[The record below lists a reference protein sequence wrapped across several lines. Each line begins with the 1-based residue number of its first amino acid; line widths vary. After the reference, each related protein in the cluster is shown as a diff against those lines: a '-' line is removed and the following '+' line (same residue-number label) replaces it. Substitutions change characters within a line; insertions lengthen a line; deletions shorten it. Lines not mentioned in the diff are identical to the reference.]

1 MKIATYK
8 DFERIEKSKKTIE
21 KLKNSDF
28 SQVKKLSNLPYFRIK
43 VNYEDRIIFTFFRFE
58 NENYI
63 LLLEYI
69 KNHEYVKSQFLRGK
83 KWAEEDFEFSKEEIE
98 EVIFLNKKKEF
109 SYFDKFISFSETQ
122 ENILNLN
129 LPIILIGSAGS
140 GKTSVL
146 IEKLQT
152 FNGKVIYISLS
163 KNLVENSKE
172 ICSCSKNIDFL
183 TFGELFKIENEI
195 TFEKFKGFSRK
206 NSIKDVEKYF
216 EEFRGVITGNF
227 EKPYLLENEYLDLGI
242 KNSLFNKEDKSEV
255 YFKFKKYL
263 EFLKS
268 ENLTDSNIE
277 SLELLKTYDFIVIDE
292 VQDFTN
298 SQISTILKNGKNFI
312 LSGDSNQIIY
322 SNFFSWTKLK
332 TMLFKTDENSQ
343 ISILSENYRN
353 SKSITEIS
361 NKLLKIKQLRF
372 GSIDKESNY
381 LIETISKK
389 DGEIFF
395 WSNGAM
401 EEELNEKKKDDVT
414 FAVIVFDEKAK
425 QEAIDTFQTPLVF
438 TVKEAKGLEYK
449 NVILFNFIS
458 NESKKFFDIIS
469 NIEKLDL
476 EKELKYSRP
485 KDKTDRELDI
495 YKIYIN
501 SLYVAFTRGI
511 ENLYIIEKKEH
522 KIWELLGIAESKK
535 VIFEKTLSKN
545 EAWGKEAK
553 RLEKFG
559 RTEQVKGINKKLELK
574 TFTQEKNIKP
584 KKMIISKQKPIKV
597 KLGLSDYKKLVFENN
612 QATKGNKDKLFKLAK
627 AENDLDLIKDMDEK
641 LNFKSAKIYLKNL
654 GENSLNRAIENI
666 DLSLLKNSIKSG
678 GSVKGLNISTLLRSK
693 ANIEFLEV
701 LLENGANANSR
712 DEHGNS
718 ILLLATQHG
727 HKEIVELLIQNGSD
741 INLIDINNG
750 FSALMIASQLGYI
763 EIAKLL
769 IENNTTNLDLQGEN
783 GATALILASEYG
795 HKEIVKTLI
804 DNNANINLQ
813 AKNGATGLTL
823 ASGNKH
829 IEIAKLLIEN
839 DANINSQNI
848 YGRSALVWASEDGY
862 IEMAKLLVENGAN
875 IDLPNKD
882 GITALIMA
890 SENKHIEIVK
900 LLIDNDANINME
912 AKDGFT
918 ALKLAS
924 QYGYTEIVRLL
935 LEHGANIDIQNKL
948 GVNSLMT
955 ASQKGYIEIVK
966 VLIENGANL
975 DLENNIGLTALMTAS
990 QTGHTEIVKLLI
1002 DNGANF

>member
-1 MKIATYK
+1 MKIARYK
-8 DFERIEKSKKTIE
+8 DFKKIEKLKKTIK

-69 KNHEYVKSQFLRGK
+69 KNHEYKNSQFLRGK
-83 KWAEEDFEFSKEEIE
+83 KWTEEDFEFSKEDVE

-140 GKTSVL
+140 GKTSIL
-146 IEKLQT
+146 IEKIQT
-152 FNGKVIYISLS
+152 FNGKVIYVSLS

-172 ICSCSKNIDFL
+172 ICHCSRNIEFL
-183 TFGELFKIENEI
+183 TFGELFKIDNEI
-195 TFEKFKGFSRK
+195 TFEKFKSFARK
-206 NSIKDVEKYF
+206 NSIKDVERYF
-216 EEFRGVITGNF
+216 EEFRGVITGTF
-227 EKPYLLENEYLDLGI
+227 EKPYLLENEYLGLGI

-255 YFKFKKYL
+255 YSKFKKYL

-277 SLELLKTYDFIVIDE
+277 TLELSQIYDFIVIDE

-322 SNFFSWTKLK
+322 SNFFSWSKLK
-332 TMLFKTDENSQ
+332 SMLFKTDENSQ
-343 ISILSENYRN
+343 TSILRENYRN
-353 SKSITEIS
+353 SKSITKIS

-389 DGEIFF
+389 AGEIFF
-395 WSNGAM
+395 WSNGEM
-401 EEELNEKKKDDVT
+401 EKELNEKKKDDVS

-425 QEAIDTFQTPLVF
+425 QEAIDIFQTPLVF
-438 TVKEAKGLEYK
+438 TVQEAKGLEYK

-458 NESKKFFDIIS
+458 NESKKFFEIIS

-476 EKELKYSRP
+476 EKELEYSRP

-511 ENLYIIEKKEH
+511 ENLYIVEKKEH
-522 KIWELLGIAESKK
+522 KIWELLDIVESKK
-535 VIFEKTLSKN
+535 AIFEKTSSENK
-545 EAWGKEAK
+545 EWIKEAK

-559 RTEQVKGINKKLELK
+559 RVEQVKRINKKLEVK
-574 TFTQEKNIKP
+574 TSEKEKNVKSDKVIVH
-584 KKMIISKQKPIKV
+584 KQKSIKV
-597 KLGLSDYKKLVFENN
+597 KLGLSDYKKLVFEDK

-627 AENDLDLIKDMDEK
+627 ADSDLALIKDMAEK
-641 LNFKSAKIYLKNL
+641 LNFKSAKMYLEYL
-654 GENSLNRAIENI
+654 RRDSLEKAIQNI
-666 DLSLLKNSIKSG
+666 DLPLLKNSIISG
-678 GSVKGLNISTLLRSK
+678 ASIQGLNIFKLIGNKS
-693 ANIEFLEV
+693 NIEFLEV
-701 LLENGANANSR
+701 LLENEANVDSR
-712 DEHGNS
+712 DTDYGKS
-718 ILLLATQHG
+718 FSSLMLASQYGYT
-727 HKEIVELLIQNGSD
+727 EIV
-741 INLIDINNG
+741 
-750 FSALMIASQLGYI
+750 
-763 EIAKLL
+763 KLL
-769 IENNTTNLDLQGEN
+769 IDKGADLELKGKN

-795 HKEIVKTLI
+795 HIEIVKLLL
-804 DNNANINLQ
+804 DNNANINVQ
-813 AKNGATGLTL
+813 AKNGATCLTL
-823 ASGNKH
+823 ASGNK
-829 IEIAKLLIEN
+829 N
-839 DANINSQNI
+839 
-848 YGRSALVWASEDGY
+848 
-862 IEMAKLLVENGAN
+862 
-875 IDLPNKD
+875 
-882 GITALIMA
+882 
-890 SENKHIEIVK
+890 IEIVK
-900 LLIDNDANINME
+900 LLIVNGVNLNAQNIHGRSALGWVCENGCTEIANLLIENGANLDIQNHDGLSALMSASQCGYTEIVKLLIESGANIDLKAN
-912 AKDGFT
+912 DSFT

-924 QYGYTEIVRLL
+924 QYGYTEIVKLL
-935 LEHGANIDIQNKL
+935 IDKDANLDMQNKL

-955 ASQKGYIEIVK
+955 ASQKGYIDIVK
-966 VLIENGANL
+966 LLVENGANL
-975 DLENNIGLTALMTAS
+975 NLQNKIGLTALMSAKEN
-990 QTGHTEIVKLLI
+990 GYTEIVNFLI
-1002 DNGANF
+1002 ENGARLD